1 MSEPKIKV
9 AIIGGGCAAMAS
21 AWELSKP
28 KHGGRYDLTVYQMG
42 FRLGGKGASGR
53 GAHDRIEE
61 HGLHLWLG
69 FYENAFA
76 LMREVYEELG
86 RDPERCRIAHWWQAL
101 VPDPNVAVAD
111 RRPGKDPWGTWLA
124 CFPPGDGLPGDG
136 VHERRPFTIRRYF
149 TRAALLVVELLRSVQ
164 RHQEPAP
171 APQRSDEAP
180 EWLEPPSAK
189 DTVGAQIDRLLGYG
203 KLLSLTAL
211 IEGANL
217 LAASLDTLGPATP
230 QRVLRLIDT
239 LVGSALEQ
247 LRRLIGDDVELRR
260 VWTVIDLVL
269 ACIRGGVRHGLV
281 FDSRGFDAINDYDWI
296 EWLRLNGASEDSLRS
311 GFMQAIYDLTFAYAD
326 GDPERPALAAGVAM
340 RGAVRMFFTYRGALF
355 WKMTAG
361 MGDVVFAPL
370 YQALRERG
378 VRFEF
383 FHRLTHVGLGEDR
396 HGPHV
401 AALEFDVQA
410 ATLEGREYE
419 PLIEVHARGT
429 GLEVHA
435 RGTGGLP
442 CWPALPRYEQLVDGE
457 RHRDAGRT
465 FEEFQER
472 ERVAAKTLRVRH
484 DFDFVVLGLGLASIP
499 SVCAE
504 ILARDARW
512 REMIARCKTV
522 ATQAAQLW
530 MREDMAALGWSG
542 SPTNLSGYVRPFATW
557 ADMRQLIA
565 EENHDPPP
573 RALAYLCCV
582 LAEDSARDGAAA
594 EVRQNAIRFLERDVG
609 VLWPGAVTDQGFR
622 WSLLWDDRD
631 HTDAA
636 AEGPDR
642 IDSQYWIANVAG
654 SARYSQSV
662 PGSIAYRISPLDRT
676 YDNLTIT
683 GDWTATGLD
692 SGCVESAVMSG
703 LLSAHAI
710 AGSPA
715 LDEIIGYDH
724 P

>member
-1 MSEPKIKV
+1 MSVAKTKV
-9 AIIGGGCAAMAS
+9 AIIGGGCAAMAA

-28 KHGGRYDLTVYQMG
+28 KHNGRYAITVYPMG

-53 GAHDRIEE
+53 GVHDRIEE

-76 LMREVYEELG
+76 LMREVYDELG

-101 VPDPNVAVAD
+101 VPDPNVAVTD
-111 RRPGKDPWGTWLA
+111 RDATGSWGTWLA

-164 RHQEPAP
+164 RHHEVPA
-171 APQRSDEAP
+171 APQRSDAAP
-180 EWLEPPSAK
+180 DWLEPPSAK
-189 DTVGAQIDRLLGYG
+189 DAVGARIDRLLEYG

-217 LAASLDTLGPATP
+217 LAAALDTLGPATP
-230 QRVLRLIDT
+230 QRVLRLIDMI
-239 LVGSALEQ
+239 VGSGQKQLE
-247 LRRLIGDDVELRR
+247 RLLASEAELRR

-269 ACIRGGVRHGLV
+269 ACIRGGVRHGLA
-281 FDSRGFDAINDYDWI
+281 FDPRGFDAINDYDWI
-296 EWLRLNGASEDSLRS
+296 EWLRLNGASEASLHS

-355 WKMTAG
+355 WKMTSG

-370 YQALRERG
+370 YEALRRRG

-383 FHRLTHVGLGEDR
+383 FHRLTNVAVRDDR
-396 HGPHV
+396 FGAHV

-410 ATLEGREYE
+410 ATVDGREYE
-419 PLIEVHARGT
+419 PLVHVRD
-429 GLEVHA
+429 
-435 RGTGGLP
+435 LP
-442 CWPALPRYEQLVDGE
+442 CWPALPRYEQLLDGE
-457 RHRDAGRT
+457 RHRAAGRS
-465 FEEFQER
+465 FEAVDDHER
-472 ERVAAKTLRVRH
+472 TAAKTLRVQR
-484 DFDFVVLGLGLASIP
+484 DFDFVVLGLGLGSIP

-504 ILARDARW
+504 ILARDPRW
-512 REMIARCKTV
+512 REMVARCKTV

-557 ADMRQLIA
+557 ADMRQLIS
-565 EENHDPPP
+565 EESLDPAP

-582 LAEDSARDGAAA
+582 LPERERSDAEQAHQ
-594 EVRQNAIRFLERDVG
+594 EVRANAIRFLERHVH
-609 VLWPGAVTDQGFR
+609 VLWPGAIERGQFR
-622 WSLLWDDRD
+622 WSLLCDDRD
-631 HTDAA
+631 GTAA
-636 AEGPDR
+636 AVDGERR
-642 IDSQYWIANVAG
+642 IDSQYWIANVEG

-676 YDNLTIT
+676 YDNLTVA

-703 LLSAHAI
+703 LLAAHAI

-715 LDEIIGYDH
+715 LEEIIGYDH

>member
-1 MSEPKIKV
+1 M
-9 AIIGGGCAAMAS
+9 AA

-28 KHGGRYDLTVYQMG
+28 KHGDRYAITVYQMG

-53 GAHDRIEE
+53 GVHDRIEE

-101 VPDPNVAVAD
+101 VPDQNVAVAD
-111 RRPGKDPWGTWLA
+111 RTTAGGWQTWLA

-136 VHERRPFTIRRYF
+136 KHEARPFTIRRYF

-164 RHQEPAP
+164 RHHDAPP

-180 EWLEPPSAK
+180 AWLDPPSPR
-189 DTVGAQIDRLLGYG
+189 DTIGAQIDRLLEYG

-217 LAASLDTLGPATP
+217 LAAGLDTLGPATP
-230 QRVLRLIDT
+230 QRVLRLIDM
-239 LVGSALEQ
+239 LVSSAQKQLEQ
-247 LRRLIGDDVELRR
+247 LLAGEAELRR

-269 ACIRGGVRHGLV
+269 ACIRGGVRHGLA
-281 FDSRGFDAINDYDWI
+281 FDPRGFDAINDYDWI
-296 EWLRLNGASEDSLRS
+296 EWLRLNGASEASLRS

-340 RGAVRMFFTYRGALF
+340 RGATRMFFTYRGALF

-370 YQALRERG
+370 YEALRRRG

-383 FHRLTHVGLGEDR
+383 FHRLTNVAIRDDR
-396 HGPHV
+396 HGAHV

-410 ATLEGREYE
+410 ATLDGREYQ
-419 PLIEVHARGT
+419 PLVDVR
-429 GLEVHA
+429 
-435 RGTGGLP
+435 GLP

-457 RHRDAGRT
+457 RHRAAQRS
-465 FEEFQER
+465 FEAVDDH
-472 ERVAAKTLRVRH
+472 ERVGAKSLRVQR

-512 REMIARCKTV
+512 RELVRHCKTV

-565 EENHDPPP
+565 EESLFPTP

-582 LAEDSARDGAAA
+582 LPERELDQVSAHA
-594 EVRQNAIRFLERDVG
+594 EVRANAIRFLERDVG
-609 VLWPGAVTDQGFR
+609 VLWPGAIAENEFR
-622 WSLLWDDRD
+622 WSLLWDARD
-631 HTDAA
+631 GSTAA
-636 AEGPDR
+636 VSGPDR
-642 IDSQYWIANVAG
+642 IDSQYWIANIAG

-662 PGSIAYRISPLDRT
+662 PGSIAHRISPLDRS

-683 GDWTATGLD
+683 GDWTRTGLD

-715 LDEIIGYDH
+715 LEEIIGYDH